1 MKLIRSIAAGV
12 LYRLQQYFE
21 KTGETQYFQA
31 APALINAITEL
42 DLEALDLLE
51 AAESDTCAPYH
62 HLIELLGGAAGQNLL
77 DLAVTVMV
85 YPEFGNLLQSW
96 RGHLVTPELA
106 YFMENEAAA
115 SYDML
120 YEMYGHASKILASDG
135 KAEPFYVEEFFADN
149 RLLGYLNQSSRM
161 DQRLGQAA
169 ELFLWNGK
177 RDGQMSDDQMLPLMI
192 HRQQCETL
200 TGMLEDRQVDIWLQ
214 GGSGCGKKYVLRHA
228 YAQRKQNLLFADV
241 SVIFH
246 DREQAGRL
254 IWLIRREALLHA
266 CDVCLHGITG
276 DVIQKS
282 GLSAQEFLYRIAQ
295 PFWAEGIRL
304 IFCTEKDVELIPYM
318 ERPVRLLEVEDATR
332 EERITLWQQYLG
344 HYGLELDAVML
355 GSKYR
360 LTPAEIH
367 KAVMQLAVESGNG
380 NKLTDELVQAKLMR
394 ILPPVLSKGTIE
406 PRHANCTMDALVLPL
421 QTKETILQ
429 ICNHVRYSHQVF
441 DSWNMESRFAYGK
454 AVSVLLCGP
463 PGTGKTMTARV
474 LSDELGLPLYHV
486 NLSQLVDKY
495 IGETEKHLE
504 EIFSNAEKNNLIL
517 FFDEAD
523 SVFSKR
529 SQVTDAKDKY
539 ANTEV
544 SFILQRLEAYDGIVI
559 LATNYLNNIDTAFL
573 RRMQYTITFYLPGS
587 EERRDLWEHMIPQ
600 ECPTDH
606 IDFDFLANQFEL
618 SGSSIKSAVLTA
630 AFAAAGN
637 GEALGMKHLIAG
649 IKNEYQ
655 KKGKPVFA
663 ADFGAYGYLCQ

>member
-1 MKLIRSIAAGV
+1 MQMGRCQQVKLIRSIAAGV

-31 APALINAITEL
+31 APELINAITEL

-120 YEMYGHASKILASDG
+120 YELYGHASKILASDG

-169 ELFLWNGK
+169 ELFLWNGQ

-200 TGMLEDRQVDIWLQ
+200 TGMLEDCQVDIWLQ

-282 GLSAQEFLYRIAQ
+282 GLSVQEFLYRIAQ

-304 IFCTEKDVELIPYM
+304 IFCTGKDVELIPYM

-367 KAVMQLAVESGNG
+367 KAVMQL
-380 NKLTDELVQAKLMR
+380 R
-394 ILPPVLSKGTIE
+394 
-406 PRHANCTMDALVLPL
+406 RCF
-421 QTKETILQ
+421 
-429 ICNHVRYSHQVF
+429 VF
-441 DSWNMESRFAYGK
+441 ADFRFAFKQHISRIKPLFHQHRGYPGFLF
-454 AVSVLLCGP
+454 AVYN
-463 PGTGKTMTARV
+463 R
-474 LSDELGLPLYHV
+474 PLYR
-486 NLSQLVDKY
+486 SR
-495 IGETEKHLE
+495 T
-504 EIFSNAEKNNLIL
+504 
-517 FFDEAD
+517 
-523 SVFSKR
+523 SVF
-529 SQVTDAKDKY
+529 
-539 ANTEV
+539 
-544 SFILQRLEAYDGIVI
+544 
-559 LATNYLNNIDTAFL
+559 
-573 RRMQYTITFYLPGS
+573 
-587 EERRDLWEHMIPQ
+587 
-600 ECPTDH
+600 
-606 IDFDFLANQFEL
+606 
-618 SGSSIKSAVLTA
+618 
-630 AFAAAGN
+630 
-637 GEALGMKHLIAG
+637 GEK
-649 IKNEYQ
+649 
-655 KKGKPVFA
+655 
-663 ADFGAYGYLCQ
+663 